1 MGEGGIAAARTAA
14 HEERW
19 ARWLL
24 ERNRRGLQRLLFIVL
39 LLYPA
44 FAALDVATAP
54 SAALP
59 VLLTTRVL
67 VTAVTLCMFAVVR
80 SPRFEKWLNAISAGY
95 MLLCASGLSVMTVF
109 MGGLSSPYYAGLTL
123 AIVATGLLFVW
134 PRRVAAP
141 THVAIITSFVALN
154 LLGEP
159 RFDFTAF
166 SNLAFL
172 VSTALIVATGQRL
185 HYGTHE
191 LQLAGQVELEE
202 AKASLEK
209 AARDLQQLSRFK
221 SEFFANITHEL
232 RTPLATILSPLE
244 LLLSDGLGPI
254 SEAQRGTF
262 TTMFKSGLKLLKL
275 IGDLLDLS
283 RLEESRLRLQVAEHD
298 LIDLLRGLI
307 AQIAGLA
314 QRKNIEV
321 KLIAVAERAFLWCD
335 AEQIERVFV
344 NLLSNAIKFTEPG
357 GRVEVRASE
366 YRRPDGESAL
376 RIEVQDDGPGFPPES
391 ASRLFER
398 FYQVDMGGTRRHG
411 GAGIGLAL
419 ARELVELHGGSI
431 RAASAP
437 GEGACFT
444 VELRYGRGHFK
455 PDVVEPRPR
464 LQPARETD
472 EARHADWTAQ
482 LSARGELR
490 LLEVAELTE
499 RRVVERDAD
508 GGGRL
513 HSVLVVEDMPEML
526 RLVHMALHKEFKVLA
541 AQDGAMGLEL
551 ARRELPNLIVTDWMM
566 PGMSG
571 LELVKKLRE
580 DPLTRPIP
588 VIMLT
593 ARADLRDKVAGIDQ
607 GANAYLTKPF
617 SPKELLSTA
626 RQLVNATEETAGRL
640 LAQRMDSL
648 EIVAGGLAHEINN
661 PLNYLKNSLVKTRL
675 DAGKLVALVRAAGAR
690 PLTEDEG
697 VELARLETR
706 IRDMFGVAESG
717 ILRIARTVELMRG
730 YGVSGY
736 QRTLRPYD
744 LRAAAEEMVRLVLPA
759 TGRNVKV
766 ETAFSGDGVVE
777 CVPEELN
784 QVLTNLT
791 QNAIEA
797 VSEDG
802 GGWVRIAGSRERGE
816 LIVSVRDNGPGI
828 RPEDRARLFTP
839 FFTTKG
845 PGKGMGLGL
854 NICWRVVRSLGGS
867 LEVRSP
873 PDGGAEFVMRLP
885 IRQPQSGAPAETP
898 ALH

>member
-1 MGEGGIAAARTAA
+1 MSEAGRTAA

-24 ERNRRGLQRLLFIVL
+24 ERNRSGLQRLLFIVL

-44 FAALDVATAP
+44 FAALDLATAP
-54 SAALP
+54 RAALP
-59 VLLTTRVL
+59 VLLATRVL

-80 SPRFEKWLNAISAGY
+80 SPRFEKWPNVIPAGY

-141 THVAIITSFVALN
+141 THIAIVASYVALN

-185 HYGTHE
+185 LYSTHE
-191 LQLAGQVELEE
+191 RQLAGQVELEE
-202 AKASLEK
+202 AKAGLEK

-221 SEFFANITHEL
+221 SEFFANVTHEL

-244 LLLSDGLGPI
+244 LLLSGDLGPI

-262 TTMFKSGLKLLKL
+262 TGMFKSGLKLLKL

-283 RLEESRLRLQVAEHD
+283 RLEESRLRLRVAEHE
-298 LIDLLRGLI
+298 LVDLLRGLI
-307 AQIAGLA
+307 AQTAGLA

-321 KLIAVAERAFLWCD
+321 KLTAVAERAFIWCD
-335 AEQIERVFV
+335 AEQIERVFI
-344 NLLSNAIKFTEPG
+344 NLLSNAIKFTESG

-366 YRRPDGESAL
+366 FRRPDGESAL
-376 RIEVQDDGPGFPPES
+376 RVEVQDDGPGFPPES
-391 ASRLFER
+391 APMLFER
-398 FYQVDMGGTRRHG
+398 FYQADMGGTRRHG

-431 RAASAP
+431 RAASVP

-444 VELRYGRGHFK
+444 VELRYGRGDFK
-455 PDVVEPRPR
+455 PDALESRR
-464 LQPARETD
+464 LQPARETE
-472 EARHADWTAQ
+472 EARHTDWTAQ
-482 LSARGELR
+482 HAARGELR
-490 LLEVAELTE
+490 LLEIAELTE
-499 RRVVERDAD
+499 RPVVERDAD
-508 GGGRL
+508 EGGRL

-526 RLVHMALHKEFKVLA
+526 RLVHMALHSDFKVLA
-541 AQDGAMGLEL
+541 AEDGAKGLEL
-551 ARRELPNLIVTDWMM
+551 ARRELPSLIVTDWMM

-571 LELVKKLRE
+571 LELVQKLRE
-580 DPLTRPIP
+580 DPLTQPIP

-593 ARADLRDKVAGIDQ
+593 ARAEMRDKVAGIDR

-640 LAQRMDSL
+640 LAQRVDSL

-675 DAGKLVALVRAAGAR
+675 DADRLVGLVRAAGAR
-690 PLTEDEG
+690 PLTEEEG
-697 VELARLETR
+697 AELARLETR
-706 IRDMFGVAESG
+706 MREMFGVAESG
-717 ILRIARTVELMRG
+717 IVRIARTVELMRG
-730 YGVSGY
+730 YGISGY
-736 QRTLRPYD
+736 RRTLRPYD
-744 LRAAAEEMVRLVLPA
+744 LCAAAEEVVRLVLPA
-759 TGRNVKV
+759 TGRKVKV
-766 ETAFSGDGVVE
+766 ETAFSGEGVVE
-777 CVPEELN
+777 CVPEELD

-797 VSEDG
+797 VSDDG
-802 GGWVRIAGSRERGE
+802 SGRVRIAASRERGE

-854 NICWRVVRSLGGS
+854 NICWRVVQSLGGS
-867 LEVRSP
+867 LEVRNP
-873 PDGGAEFVMRLP
+873 PGGGAEFVMRLP
-885 IRQPQSGAPAETP
+885 IRQPQNGPAAETP
-898 ALH
+898 ALQ

>member
-1 MGEGGIAAARTAA
+1 MRTA

-24 ERNRRGLQRLLFIVL
+24 ERNRSGLQRLLFIVL

-44 FAALDVATAP
+44 FAALDLATAP
-54 SAALP
+54 RAALP
-59 VLLTTRVL
+59 VLLATRVL

-80 SPRFEKWLNAISAGY
+80 SPRFEKWPNAIPAGY

-141 THVAIITSFVALN
+141 THIAIVASYVALN

-185 HYGTHE
+185 LYSTHE
-191 LQLAGQVELEE
+191 RQLTGQVELEE

-244 LLLSDGLGPI
+244 LLLSGDLGPI

-262 TTMFKSGLKLLKL
+262 TGMFKSGLKLLKL

-283 RLEESRLRLQVAEHD
+283 RLEESRLRLRVAEHE
-298 LIDLLRGLI
+298 LVDLLRGLI
-307 AQIAGLA
+307 AQTAGLA

-321 KLIAVAERAFLWCD
+321 KLTAVAERAFIWCD
-335 AEQIERVFV
+335 AEQIERVFI
-344 NLLSNAIKFTEPG
+344 NLLSNAIKFTESG
-357 GRVEVRASE
+357 GRVEMRASE
-366 YRRPDGESAL
+366 FRRPDGESAL
-376 RIEVQDDGPGFPPES
+376 RVEVQDDGPGFPPES
-391 ASRLFER
+391 APRLFER
-398 FYQVDMGGTRRHG
+398 FYQADMGGTRRHG

-455 PDVVEPRPR
+455 PV
-464 LQPARETD
+464 
-472 EARHADWTAQ
+472 
-482 LSARGELR
+482 
-490 LLEVAELTE
+490 
-499 RRVVERDAD
+499 
-508 GGGRL
+508 

-526 RLVHMALHKEFKVLA
+526 RLVHMALHSDFKVLA
-541 AQDGAMGLEL
+541 AEDGAKGLEL
-551 ARRELPNLIVTDWMM
+551 ARRELPSLIVTDWMM

-571 LELVKKLRE
+571 LELVQKLRE
-580 DPLTRPIP
+580 DPLTQPIP
-588 VIMLT
+588 VILLT
-593 ARADLRDKVAGIDQ
+593 ARAEMRDKVAGIDR

-648 EIVAGGLAHEINN
+648 EIVASGLAHEINN

-675 DAGKLVALVRAAGAR
+675 DADRLVALVRAAGAR
-690 PLTEDEG
+690 PLTEEEG
-697 VELARLETR
+697 ADLARLETR
-706 IRDMFGVAESG
+706 MREMFGVAESG
-717 ILRIARTVELMRG
+717 IVRIARTVELMRG
-730 YGVSGY
+730 YGISGY
-736 QRTLRPYD
+736 RRTLRPYD
-744 LRAAAEEMVRLVLPA
+744 LCAAAEEVVRLVLPA
-759 TGRNVKV
+759 TGRKVKV
-766 ETAFSGDGVVE
+766 ETAFSGEGVVE
-777 CVPEELN
+777 CVPEELD

-797 VSEDG
+797 VSDDG
-802 GGWVRIAGSRERGE
+802 SGRVRIAGSRERGE

-854 NICWRVVRSLGGS
+854 NICWRVVQSLGGS
-867 LEVRSP
+867 LEVRNP
-873 PDGGAEFVMRLP
+873 PGGGAEFVMRLP
-885 IRQPQSGAPAETP
+885 IRQPQNGLAAETP
-898 ALH
+898 ALQ